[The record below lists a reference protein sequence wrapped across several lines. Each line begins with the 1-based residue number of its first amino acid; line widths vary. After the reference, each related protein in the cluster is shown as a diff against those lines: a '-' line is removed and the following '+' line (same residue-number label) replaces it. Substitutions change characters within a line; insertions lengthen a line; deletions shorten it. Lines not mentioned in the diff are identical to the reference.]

1 MVTCNPIA
9 FCVVLAVDDLD
20 QIRISKKRSQQLC
33 LADIRSGNF
42 QSDNELSDI
51 EASTT
56 EKGIF
61 SLAFRNVLS

>member
-1 MVTCNPIA
+1 MICNPIA

-33 LADIRSGNF
+33 LADIRGGDF